1 MIKMPFIK
9 HGRNHN
15 CIMSLKRLNYSLI
28 KTIEYTIIILKEPKQ
43 IYKNLIIFNK
53 NMINNKNNRIINQLS
68 KTIKF
73 LYKNYK
79 IKLQFRKLI
88 LNKIIK

>member
-1 MIKMPFIK
+1 MIKMPFIN

-15 CIMSLKRLNYSLI
+15 CLMFLKRLNYSHI
-28 KTIEYTIIILKEPKQ
+28 KTIDRIIIILKEPKQ
-43 IYKNLIIFNK
+43 IYKNKIIFNK
-53 NMINNKNNRIINQLS
+53 IMINNKNNRIINQI